1 MIMKGQ
7 KINDRYQII
16 KTIGEG
22 GMANVYLA
30 YDTILDRNV
39 AVKVLRG
46 DLATDEKFVRRFQRE
61 ALSASSLSHPNIVE
75 VYDVGEDNGSYYIVM
90 EYIEGKHL
98 KQLLK
103 KRGALTLTEVVDI
116 MLQVTDGMSAAHD
129 SYIIHRDIKPQN
141 IMILENGLIKIT
153 DFGIAMALNSTQLTQ
168 TNSVM
173 GSVHYLPPEQASGK
187 GATIQS
193 DVYSMGILMYELLTG
208 ELPFRGDNAVEIAL
222 KHIKEPFPSVREK
235 VQNIPQSIENIIM
248 KATAKNVK
256 NRYTDAKEMHDDLKT
271 ALSDSRAGEPRY
283 VFEYPEDEAET
294 SKKKREM
301 ERELSKNT
309 EEKVEPV
316 KKEIIKPKKLKETK
330 VESKDDDEIK
340 SKKITEKDLKRKE
353 NKLLLILAIV
363 FTGLIVVITT
373 LVFLLPKLTEVKEIE
388 VPPVASMSLVDAENT
403 LKEKGFTIA
412 EETKTISS
420 EEIPEGYV
428 VKTDPQA
435 GSTRKEGAEIVIYVS
450 AGENSYVLEDLKGK
464 DATVEGTLLEEVHG
478 LYVLKKSIEDK
489 ENKYKAGEI
498 IKTEPEAG
506 TKMKA
511 GDTVILYIPDQ
522 TSAYPDFRAGGWSLA
537 EIKSWC
543 EKYGVELIEIYNPTD
558 EYTPGTIYDQSAVPG
573 TNVMNGQKLTIYI
586 AEEIAQQ
593 VVDPDVDTPS
603 E

>member
-1 MIMKGQ
+1 M
-7 KINDRYQII
+7 
-16 KTIGEG
+16 
-22 GMANVYLA
+22 
-30 YDTILDRNV
+30 
-39 AVKVLRG
+39 
-46 DLATDEKFVRRFQRE
+46 
-61 ALSASSLSHPNIVE
+61 
-75 VYDVGEDNGSYYIVM
+75 
-90 EYIEGKHL
+90 
-98 KQLLK
+98 
-103 KRGALTLTEVVDI
+103 
-116 MLQVTDGMSAAHD
+116 
-129 SYIIHRDIKPQN
+129 
-141 IMILENGLIKIT
+141 
-153 DFGIAMALNSTQLTQ
+153 
-168 TNSVM
+168 
-173 GSVHYLPPEQASGK
+173 
-187 GATIQS
+187 
-193 DVYSMGILMYELLTG
+193 
-208 ELPFRGDNAVEIAL
+208 
-222 KHIKEPFPSVREK
+222 
-235 VQNIPQSIENIIM
+235 
-248 KATAKNVK
+248 
-256 NRYTDAKEMHDDLKT
+256 
-271 ALSDSRAGEPRY
+271 
-283 VFEYPEDEAET
+283 
-294 SKKKREM
+294 
-301 ERELSKNT
+301 
-309 EEKVEPV
+309 
-316 KKEIIKPKKLKETK
+316 
-330 VESKDDDEIK
+330 
-340 SKKITEKDLKRKE
+340 
-353 NKLLLILAIV
+353 
-363 FTGLIVVITT
+363 
-373 LVFLLPKLTEVKEIE
+373 
-388 VPPVASMSLVDAENT
+388 PPVASMSLVDAENT

>member
-235 VQNIPQSIENIIM
+235 VPNTPQSIENIIM